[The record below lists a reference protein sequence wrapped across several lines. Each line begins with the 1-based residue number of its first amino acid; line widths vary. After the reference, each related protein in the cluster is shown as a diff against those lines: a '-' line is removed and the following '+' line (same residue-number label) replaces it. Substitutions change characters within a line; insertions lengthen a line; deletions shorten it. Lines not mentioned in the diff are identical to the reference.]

1 MFKKEACH
9 SRQSNEQ
16 TQTQRSPRSWKLCGE
31 FKITIIKMLNI
42 LLEKVGNIHEH
53 TENFSREKKNE
64 SNKML
69 GATTTM
75 KKTRQQK

>member
-1 MFKKEACH
+1 
-9 SRQSNEQ
+9 
-16 TQTQRSPRSWKLCGE
+16 
-31 FKITIIKMLNI
+31 MLNI

>member
-1 MFKKEACH
+1 
-9 SRQSNEQ
+9 
-16 TQTQRSPRSWKLCGE
+16 
-31 FKITIIKMLNI
+31 MLNI

-75 KKTRQQK
+75 KKTRQQKWLPSMCSLLDIGSNQ